1 MRAVVMQ
8 DRKVRLAELPEP
20 VPCEGEV
27 LVEVLACGI
36 CGSDLHCAQHG
47 AEFNASL
54 RTAFGVDVLDLD
66 RPIVFGHEF
75 VGRVLE
81 HGPGTSGRVPLGAR
95 VVSVPSLTRPG
106 QPFLGF
112 AGPETPGGFAERMVL
127 AESLLL
133 QVPEHVPTEHAALT
147 EPLAVAEHA
156 VNRAGLRPGDVPL
169 VVGCGPIGLAIIAVL
184 RMRCDGPIVAA
195 DFSPERRLLARSL
208 GADVVVDPA
217 RDSPYEAWSKALG
230 VSGSGVEGQ
239 AQVPAAVAF
248 ECVGVPGMIQELVL
262 GCPPGGR
269 IVVAGLCMRPD
280 TFEPAQALV
289 KEIDLRFAYLYT
301 AEEFAQ
307 ALAYLTDGA
316 GMVAPLVTRTIGL
329 ADVPEAF
336 DTLSDSPQDAKVL
349 IVPGLPGDTA
359 K

>member
-8 DRKVRLAELPEP
+8 DREVRLAELPEP
-20 VPCEGEV
+20 VPGEGEV

-54 RTAFGVDVLDLD
+54 RTAYGVDVLDLD

-75 VGRVLE
+75 VGRVLD
-81 HGPGTSGRVPLGAR
+81 HGPGTTGHVPIGAR

-106 QPFLGF
+106 RPFLGF

-127 AESLLL
+127 SESLLL

-195 DFSPERRLLARSL
+195 DLSPERRLLARSL
-208 GADVVVDPA
+208 GADVVVDPVQS
-217 RDSPYEAWSKALG
+217 SPYEAWSKALAG
-230 VSGSGVEGQ
+230 AGAGAE
-239 AQVPAAVAF
+239 VPPSAPAVAF
-248 ECVGVPGMIQELVL
+248 ECVGAPGMIQELVL

-269 IVVAGLCMRPD
+269 VVGAGLCMRPD

-307 ALAYLTDGA
+307 ALTYLADGA
-316 GMVAPLVTRTIGL
+316 CTVAPLVTRTIGL
-329 ADVPEAF
+329 ADVPETF
-336 DTLSDSPQDAKVL
+336 DSLSSSPQDAKVL
-349 IVPGLPGDTA
+349 IVPSRQGETTT
-359 K
+359 